1 MHLCY
6 KKHAYIRGFGDGFYE
21 GQITCNEI
29 VFVHAGTV
37 LSTPRF

>member
-1 MHLCY
+1 MHIYVALGT
-6 KKHAYIRGFGDGFYE
+6 GFMRDGFYE
-21 GQITCNEI
+21 GQITCDEI